1 MRHMPPGEGNRERDG
16 YMGGESETQRCEWV
30 HSDVTLVLL
39 RRWLRIMAIVG
50 GGGGDG
56 DGDGHPAHSATS
68 CWLGPQSECDLI
80 PNDIYIFFWATASNC
95 CLILGPN
102 SPQLMVTQFY

>member
-1 MRHMPPGEGNRERDG
+1 MRHMPPGEGTRERDG

-80 PNDIYIFFWATASNC
+80 PNDIYIFFGLQHPIVAWSLAQIHRN
-95 CLILGPN
+95 
-102 SPQLMVTQFY
+102 